1 MFGQVIGAIVG
12 GVAGGIIN
20 GYAAYKMNQDRV
32 NAYKKAAEDVRK
44 AAEKYS
50 GQNAY
55 NTMQNA
61 GNMEATNVNRNT
73 LAAGGQMDNAF
84 GTPAMN
90 VADLSNA
97 NGTMQGYTLGANNAK
112 TDMDAKYYRDTALA
126 RTAMKQADI
135 DYKTANQ
142 TAQTVMNTASGL
154 ADVYKNIKPTNK
166 SSDKSSDNTPPGSD
180 ENIKEGINNE
190 SGLPESDIEDSMRQ
204 LETISYKYKDP
215 SVPGCDGEKHES
227 GFTAQSAE
235 KTPLFGK
242 AVETGDDGIKRIDQ
256 WKLMESLTAGIAQLQ
271 REIDE
276 LEGNNGNKVTSDERM
291 KKPIAKTGRR
301 INE

>member
-1 MFGQVIGAIVG
+1 MWGQAIGAIVG

-55 NTMQNA
+55 NTMQNT
-61 GNMEATNVNRNT
+61 GNQEAVNVNRNT
-73 LAAGGQMDNAF
+73 LAAGGQMDNVS

-90 VADLSNA
+90 AADLSNA
-97 NGTMQGYTLGANNAK
+97 NGTLQGYTLGANNAK
-112 TDMDAKYYRDTALA
+112 TGMDSKYYRDTALA

-154 ADVYKNIKPTNK
+154 ADVYKNIKPNK
-166 SSDKSSDNTPPGSD
+166 DNTSD
-180 ENIKEGINNE
+180 ESQKEGINNE

-235 KTPLFGK
+235 KTPLFNK
-242 AVETGDDGIKRIDQ
+242 AVSTDDDGIKRIDQ

-276 LEGNNGNKVTSDERM
+276 L
-291 KKPIAKTGRR
+291 TG
-301 INE
+301 ESK

>member
-1 MFGQVIGAIVG
+1 MWAQVIGAVVG
-12 GVAGGIIN
+12 GVAGGVVN
-20 GYAAYKMNQDRV
+20 GMVAYQTNKDRVSAYKQ
-32 NAYKKAAEDVRK
+32 AAKDVK
-44 AAEKYS
+44 EAAEKYS
-50 GQNAY
+50 GKNAY
-55 NTMQNA
+55 NNMQNL
-61 GNMEATNVNRNT
+61 GNQEAANVNRKA

-90 VADLSNA
+90 AADLSNA
-97 NGTMQGYTLGANNAK
+97 NGTLQGYKLGAGNAK
-112 TDMDAKYYRDTALA
+112 TDMDSKYYRDTALA

-135 DYKTANQ
+135 DYKAANQ
-142 TAQTVMNTASGL
+142 TAQTVMNAAGGL
-154 ADVYKNIKPTNK
+154 ADVYKNIKPTSKSSGK

-215 SVPGCDGEKHES
+215 SIPGCDDEKHES

-235 KTPLFGK
+235 KTPLFGD
-242 AVETGDDGIKRIDQ
+242 AVSTGDDGIKRIDQ

-271 REIDE
+271 REIDA
-276 LEGNNGNKVTSDERM
+276 LEGE
-291 KKPIAKTGRR
+291 KK
-301 INE
+301 